1 MQNIQ
6 NNLSKNE
13 NESEFSKII
22 DIKQMKLKTFF
33 FIKEHRN
40 KSNKKMCRISRQKNM
55 IFLKRN

>member
-13 NESEFSKII
+13 NVSEFSKII

-33 FIKEHRN
+33 FIKEPRN